1 MAPAVALR
9 PPWFPAPGAAAHNKS
24 TNMIVDKCMLLKVK
38 DLIVFTIN

>member
-1 MAPAVALR
+1 MAAAVAL
-9 PPWFPAPGAAAHNKS
+9 PAAHNKS